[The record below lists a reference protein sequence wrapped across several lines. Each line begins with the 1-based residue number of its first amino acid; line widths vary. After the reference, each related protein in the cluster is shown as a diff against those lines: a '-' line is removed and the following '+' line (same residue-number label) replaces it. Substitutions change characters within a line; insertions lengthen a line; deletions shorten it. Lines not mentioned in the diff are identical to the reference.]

1 MATAEAAAAALAEAQ
16 TGGGEDSEAMAEL
29 EAQLA
34 EAQAAA
40 AAAADEAA
48 AASEAAAAAEAE
60 AAAAAESSSSASS
73 FAGTLPVDVPR
84 EEVFV
89 VDQIFR
95 YNVVGNYN
103 IWTTGGTTPHRHA
116 MMEETLWITDQ
127 ETGEQI
133 NDLAADGPQYNDDF
147 TQMIVQLRDN
157 VY

>member
-60 AAAAAESSSSASS
+60 AAAAESSSSTSS
-73 FAGTLPVDVPR
+73 SAGTLPVDVPR

>member
-60 AAAAAESSSSASS
+60 AAAAESSSSTSS